1 MVRWVITVLLQL
13 DGRIG
18 YGERDAVTS
27 HGTVGKMQA
36 GQRNTPGSKVVV
48 LSHILHH
55 LIQRLVFLDIESI
68 AGLPVLIPTVHHG
81 CAVDR
86 LSV

>member
-1 MVRWVITVLLQL
+1 MVRWVITVLEQQF
-13 DGRIG
+13 GYQR
-18 YGERDAVTS
+18 YGERDAATR

-81 CAVDR
+81 CTVDR